1 MASSPLQNKT
11 VRPGSFKG
19 MYYYSDRHKVSQAA
33 VKPEKTPNKQR
44 ASASRSSKKLLL
56 ALVVL
61 IAVGGWFVTSSADK
75 NSDKPTAPL
84 AGKSDSSRNNG
95 GVRVEEPKNYCA
107 SNKLDKFILIGVE
120 KRHLWACE
128 GTKNVYNTSV
138 ITGLRGH
145 AETETPVG
153 TYKIY
158 GKMTNTTLT
167 GSDSRGTWKDPVYY
181 WMPFLDNQYG
191 TYGFHDATWRKD
203 NIFGQI
209 SPDSQEA
216 SHGCVE
222 LPLAASKWLYNWAP
236 VGTTVT
242 VEA

>member
-1 MASSPLQNKT
+1 MSSSSIQDKT

-19 MYYYSDRHKVSQAA
+19 LYYYSDRHRVSSA
-33 VKPEKTPNKQR
+33 VMQPPAPKTR
-44 ASASRSSKKLLL
+44 RSYRKLT
-56 ALVVL
+56 VVL
-61 IAVGGWFVTSSADK
+61 ILLVALGGWFYKSSADK
-75 NSDKPTAPL
+75 NSTDKPSQAAVTQPDQKSTKSSTAASATKVTPI
-84 AGKSDSSRNNG
+84 
-95 GVRVEEPKNYCA
+95 NYCA
-107 SNKLDKFILIGVE
+107 NNTLDKFIRIGVE

-128 GTKNVYNTSV
+128 GAKTVYDTPV

-191 TYGFHDATWRKD
+191 TYGFHDATWRD
-203 NIFGQI
+203 QNIFGKV
-209 SPDSQEA
+209 SPDSQDA

-222 LPLAASKWLYNWAP
+222 LPLTASKWLYDWAP

-242 VEA
+242 VEG

>member
-1 MASSPLQNKT
+1 MGSSSLQDKT

-19 MYYYSDRHKVSQAA
+19 MYYYSDRHKMSQAA
-33 VKPEKTPNKQR
+33 LQQEATPVQPR
-44 ASASRSSKKLLL
+44 AKRSHKKLII

-61 IAVGGWFVTSSADK
+61 LAIGWLFYKVGAGSSD
-75 NSDKPTAPL
+75 D
-84 AGKSDSSRNNG
+84 NG
-95 GVRVEEPKNYCA
+95 GKPAASVSQADSKDKTGGVSVAPSVNYCA
-107 SNKLDKFILIGVE
+107 KNSLDNFIRISIQ

-128 GTKNVYNTSV
+128 GAKKVYETAV

-145 AETETPVG
+145 PETETPVG

-191 TYGFHDATWRKD
+191 TYGFHDATWRD
-203 NIFGQI
+203 NSVFGQI
-209 SPDSQEA
+209 SPDSEEA

-222 LPLAASKWLYNWAP
+222 LPLAASKWLYEWAP

-242 VEA
+242 VEG